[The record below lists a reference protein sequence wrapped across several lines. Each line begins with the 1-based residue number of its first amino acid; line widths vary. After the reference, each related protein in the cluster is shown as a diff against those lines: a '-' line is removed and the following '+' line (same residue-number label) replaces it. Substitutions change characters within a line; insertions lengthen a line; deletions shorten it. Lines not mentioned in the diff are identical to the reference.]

1 MAGGA
6 GSGQA
11 QALGPSHRLAQKPG
25 AAWELQGP
33 ALAAEVRRSAEDE
46 GGQEL
51 AKRPRL
57 DGPASHLT
65 EAQVRVLAAQEAD
78 ILQYLQDRGVQLTAQ
93 QLRDGG
99 LGNQVPVKDDSRHA
113 SAATQQQQ
121 LQGSTLLP
129 ASLSTKQALQQQVTY
144 VQSRLA
150 QQSSPR
156 HDGAD
161 QRGMLRTQ
169 QPMQI
174 PSTGQQQQQ
183 QQHQP
188 PPSPSSQ
195 PTVTAPLPSRPTPGP
210 SLQQQLKHLVGPHG
224 SRPASSSAPSP
235 PAALPARPAL
245 SSPLLPVAK
254 QPTGFR
260 QGKLS
265 PPLAAR
271 RGAAA
276 STLPPM
282 HRSPAQTVGSIP
294 TFIAAE
300 SQGGSAGGG
309 VARPVMSAPDALTRD
324 GGDFTVHSPSISPLR
339 QYQHSLATTGF
350 AAAGEHRDG
359 GHIVQPAGSG
369 GSQDW
374 GRLGAETR
382 RFARPAVSGELVR
395 SGAPLPRSPLAGH
408 QQSPQSMPEVVRGQ
422 HLDVAACPGNGEL
435 VEQERSRSSPLDGHF
450 RVDVA
455 SRTPVAPLAEGPTR
469 SVANQGQAEKQMTIF
484 YGREIHVFD
493 DVSEEQAKKIML
505 LAAAQRGKS
514 YSTSCAPTEE
524 PSVSRSM
531 QRSARRTYSMGDT
544 IDSRPRVSVG
554 GGGGTG
560 SGWMDGTVHSGGSAL
575 PAESYGGS
583 SAGAAAEGFLQGLRR
598 PGGRAGEGSVAGG
611 SSLLGGGDAG
621 GGGGEGSIVGGNEVA
636 SLSRQLDDA
645 RAGHPQYAAQPGDWG
660 EGSVTAPARGV
671 GLALRE
677 QELQPGRVVE
687 SRPNVV
693 SKAGSGAFAPVMV
706 SEQRED
712 ATGAGSSGQVV
723 AGTRPDVDLR
733 SSPGSLG
740 ASRRGAAADSGW
752 AAREDADRH
761 HGHESPAAQGGK
773 PTVYSRAE
781 DGRAVIEE
789 GLPRAA
795 GDWRGSRSLPRE
807 LLATSS
813 FLTAAMPVDV
823 LPVASIPE
831 PRTLGSSGG
840 GGGRGRRLAAHYP
853 AGTEREQSQMAW
865 HASGFERA
873 GRHIES
879 PRIAP
884 QGGGP
889 GRLEH
894 DNSPASADARHG
906 R

>member
-11 QALGPSHRLAQKPG
+11 QALGPSYRLAQKPG
-25 AAWELQGP
+25 AAWEHQGP

-51 AKRPRL
+51 AKRVRL

-65 EAQVRVLAAQEAD
+65 EAQVRVLAAQEAH

-93 QLRDGG
+93 QMRDGG

-113 SAATQQQQ
+113 SAATQQQL
-121 LQGSTLLP
+121 LQSPTLLP
-129 ASLSTKQALQQQVTY
+129 ASISTKQAIQQQDMR

-156 HDGAD
+156 HDGTD
-161 QRGMLRTQ
+161 QRRLPRMQ

-174 PSTGQQQQQ
+174 PSTGQQH
-183 QQHQP
+183 QHQA

-195 PTVTAPLPSRPTPGP
+195 LAVTAPLPSRPTPGP

-224 SRPASSSAPSP
+224 SRPASSGAPSP

-254 QPTGFR
+254 QPTVFR

-294 TFIAAE
+294 TFVAAE

-359 GHIVQPAGSG
+359 GHITQPAGSG

-374 GRLGAETR
+374 GRTGAETR
-382 RFARPAVSGELVR
+382 RFARPAVSGELMR
-395 SGAPLPRSPLAGH
+395 SGAPLPRSPLAGL
-408 QQSPQSMPEVVRGQ
+408 QQSLQSMPEAVR
-422 HLDVAACPGNGEL
+422 V
-435 VEQERSRSSPLDGHF
+435 QERSRSSPLDGHY
-450 RVDVA
+450 RRDVA
-455 SRTPVAPLAEGPTR
+455 LRTPVAPLMEASTR
-469 SVANQGQAEKQMTIF
+469 SVASQGQAEKQMTIF
-484 YGREIHVFD
+484 YGRELHVFD

-505 LAAAQRGKS
+505 LAAAQRGNS
-514 YSTSCAPTEE
+514 YSTSCAPTGE

-531 QRSARRTYSMGDT
+531 QRSARRTYSVADT
-544 IDSRPRVSVG
+544 IDSRPRVSGG

-560 SGWMDGTVHSGGSAL
+560 SGWMEATVHSGGSAL

-598 PGGRAGEGSVAGG
+598 IGGRAGEGSVAGG
-611 SSLLGGGDAG
+611 SSLLGRGDAGGG

-636 SLSRQLDDA
+636 SLARQLDDA

-671 GLALRE
+671 SLALRE

-712 ATGAGSSGQVV
+712 ATGPGSSGQVV
-723 AGTRPDVDLR
+723 GGTRPDVDLR

-761 HGHESPAAQGGK
+761 QSQESPAAQGGK
-773 PTVYSRAE
+773 PTVFSRAE
-781 DGRAVIEE
+781 DGRAATEE

-823 LPVASIPE
+823 PPVASIPE

-840 GGGRGRRLAAHYP
+840 GGGGGRRLAAHYP

-865 HASGFERA
+865 HASGSERA

-879 PRIAP
+879 PRMAP
-884 QGGGP
+884 QGGGQ

>member
-6 GSGQA
+6 GGSQA
-11 QALGPSHRLAQKPG
+11 QALGPPYRLAQKPG
-25 AAWELQGP
+25 AAWQLQGP
-33 ALAAEVRRSAEDE
+33 ALAAEVRRLAEDE

-51 AKRPRL
+51 AKRARL

-65 EAQVRVLAAQEAD
+65 EAQVRELAAQEAH
-78 ILQYLQDRGVQLTAQ
+78 ILQYLQDQGVRLTAQ

-113 SAATQQQQ
+113 SSATQQQQ
-121 LQGSTLLP
+121 LQGPTMLP
-129 ASLSTKQALQQQVTY
+129 ASLSTEQAIQQQVMR
-144 VQSRLA
+144 VQSRPA

-156 HDGAD
+156 HEGAD

-169 QPMQI
+169 QPMQT
-174 PSTGQQQQQ
+174 PSTGQQQQRQ
-183 QQHQP
+183 QQ
-188 PPSPSSQ
+188 PPSQ
-195 PTVTAPLPSRPTPGP
+195 LAVTAPLPSRPTPEP
-210 SLQQQLKHLVGPHG
+210 SLRQQLKYLVGPHG

-235 PAALPARPAL
+235 PGALPARPA
-245 SSPLLPVAK
+245 SSSLLLPVAK
-254 QPTGFR
+254 QPIGFR

-265 PPLAAR
+265 QPFAAR
-271 RGAAA
+271 QGAAA

-294 TFIAAE
+294 TFVAAE

-339 QYQHSLATTGF
+339 QYQHSLAPTGF
-350 AAAGEHRDG
+350 AAASEHRDG
-359 GHIVQPAGSG
+359 GHIAQPA

-374 GRLGAETR
+374 GRAGAETR
-382 RFARPAVSGELVR
+382 RFARPVVSEELVR
-395 SGAPLPRSPLAGH
+395 SSAPLPRSPLAVY
-408 QQSPQSMPEVVRGQ
+408 QQSPQSMPE
-422 HLDVAACPGNGEL
+422 
-435 VEQERSRSSPLDGHF
+435 ERSRSSPLDSHY

-455 SRTPVAPLAEGPTR
+455 SRTPVAPLVEEPTR
-469 SVANQGQAEKQMTIF
+469 SVASHGQAEKQMTIF
-484 YGREIHVFD
+484 YGRLIHVFD
-493 DVSEEQAKKIML
+493 DVSEEQAKRIML

-531 QRSARRTYSMGDT
+531 QRSARRTYSVGDT

-598 PGGRAGEGSVAGG
+598 LGGRAGEGSVAGG
-611 SSLLGGGDAG
+611 ISLLGGGDAG

-636 SLSRQLDDA
+636 SLARQLDDA
-645 RAGHPQYAAQPGDWG
+645 RAGHPQYAAQPGDCG

-671 GLALRE
+671 SLALRE

-712 ATGAGSSGQVV
+712 GTGAGSSGQVV
-723 AGTRPDVDLR
+723 GGTRPDVDLR

-752 AAREDADRH
+752 AAREDADLH

-781 DGRAVIEE
+781 DGRAATKE
-789 GLPRAA
+789 GLPRVA
-795 GDWRGSRSLPRE
+795 GEWRGSRSLPRE

-813 FLTAAMPVDV
+813 FLSAAMPVDV
-823 LPVASIPE
+823 PPVASMPE

-840 GGGRGRRLAAHYP
+840 GGGGGRRLAAHYS
-853 AGTEREQSQMAW
+853 AGAEREQSQMAW
-865 HASGFERA
+865 HGSGSERA

-889 GRLEH
+889 GRQP
-894 DNSPASADARHG
+894 S
-906 R
+906 